1 MRAMEA
7 LNMRFRPLVTLG
19 ALFAV
24 IAVYSHAQAPQS
36 NTTNAKPRPARNVI
50 LFLGD
55 GTGLSTINA
64 ASIHGYGEPQ
74 KLYIQHM
81 PYLAWSETSSA
92 SRWVT
97 DSAAGMTAIVTGQ
110 KTHNGVISQGA
121 DAVRGVKDGRPLK
134 TILEYAE
141 EKGLL
146 TGVITNSPLADAT
159 PAATYAHA
167 NDRAT
172 FGQIFRYV
180 VQPCYGD
187 GVDVAI
193 GPGVERI
200 ITETKALGID
210 LPSVL
215 QKKGYRYVQ
224 NDLNGI
230 RKAADDKQ
238 RVVGLF
244 PTAGEFDI
252 APATEAALKILE
264 GSQRGFFLMVE
275 SNNHSTDIRHTL
287 DRTVKM
293 DKLIEKVADRMKGT
307 DTLIIFTA
315 DHSYDMRLSG
325 GVAKG
330 ESILPSMVVQGN
342 HAGEE
347 VLVAAQGPGAE
358 KVRGFMRN
366 TQLFDVMMDAYG
378 WQKNS
383 HR

>member
-1 MRAMEA
+1 MKILRLAT
-7 LNMRFRPLVTLG
+7 FG
-19 ALFAV
+19 V
-24 IAVYSHAQAPQS
+24 ILTINLTQGNAQAP
-36 NTTNAKPRPARNVI
+36 KPGAARNVI

-55 GTGLSTINA
+55 GTGLSTIHA
-64 ASIHGYGEPQ
+64 ASLYGHREPQ
-74 KLYIQHM
+74 KLYIQRM
-81 PYLAWSETSSA
+81 PHLAFSETSSA

-97 DSAAGMTAIVTGQ
+97 DSAAGMTAIVTGE
-110 KTHNGVISQGA
+110 KTHNGVISQSDA
-121 DAVRGVKDGRPLK
+121 AVRGKQDGRPLK
-134 TILEYAE
+134 TILEHAE

-146 TGVITNSPLADAT
+146 TGVVTNSPLADAT

-180 VQPCYGD
+180 VEPCYGD

-200 ITETKALGID
+200 VTETQALGID
-210 LPSVL
+210 LPAAL

-224 NDLNGI
+224 NDREGI
-230 RKAADDKQ
+230 RKAASDKQ

-244 PTAGEFDI
+244 ASAGEFDLEF
-252 APATEAALKILE
+252 ATDAALDILE
-264 GSQRGFFLMVE
+264 RSQRGFFLMVE
-275 SNNHSTDIRHTL
+275 SNNHSKDVLHTL

-293 DKLIEKVADRMKGT
+293 DRLIESVSERMKGT
-307 DTLIIFTA
+307 DTLILFTA

-325 GVAKG
+325 GVARG
-330 ESILPSMVVQGN
+330 ESIVPSMVVVGN

-366 TQLFDVMMDAYG
+366 TQLFDVMMDAFG
-378 WQKNS
+378 WEKSS
-383 HR
+383 HK

>member
-1 MRAMEA
+1 
-7 LNMRFRPLVTLG
+7 MRFRLLATLG
-19 ALFAV
+19 VLLAV
-24 IAVYSHAQAPQS
+24 IALHAKAQTPAP
-36 NTTNAKPRPARNVI
+36 NAANAKSRTARNVI

-55 GTGLSTINA
+55 GTGLSTIHA
-64 ASIHGYGEPQ
+64 ASLLGYNEPQ
-74 KLYIQHM
+74 KLYIQRM
-81 PYLAWSETSSA
+81 PYLGWSETSSA

-121 DAVRGVKDGRPLK
+121 DAVRGQKDGKPLK

-172 FGQIFRYV
+172 FGQIFRYIV
-180 VQPCYGD
+180 EPCYGD
-187 GVDVAI
+187 GVDVAM

-200 ITETKALGID
+200 IKETQALGID
-210 LPSVL
+210 LPSAL
-215 QKKGYRYVQ
+215 QQKGYRYVQ
-224 NDLNGI
+224 DRDGI
-230 RKAADDKQ
+230 RKAADDRQ

-244 PTAGEFDI
+244 PSVGDFDI
-252 APATEAALKILE
+252 EPAVDSALDILQR
-264 GSQRGFFLMVE
+264 GPRGFFLMVE
-275 SNNHSTDIRHTL
+275 SNNHSKDVQHTL

-293 DKLIEKVADRMKGT
+293 DRLIEKIADRMKGT
-307 DTLIIFTA
+307 DTLILFTA
-315 DHSYDMRLSG
+315 DHSFDMRLTGSVG
-325 GVAKG
+325 KG
-330 ESILPSMVVQGN
+330 QSIVPSMVVQGD

-358 KVRGFMRN
+358 KVHGFMHN
-366 TQLFDVMMDAYG
+366 TQLFDVMMDAFG
-378 WQKNS
+378 WEKNS
-383 HR
+383 HK

>member
-1 MRAMEA
+1 MTIRQ
-7 LNMRFRPLVTLG
+7 LVILSVT
-19 ALFAV
+19 FA
-24 IAVYSHAQAPQS
+24 AVAAHAQAPKPDA
-36 NTTNAKPRPARNVI
+36 TKAKPRTARNVI

-55 GTGLSTINA
+55 GTGLSTIHA
-64 ASIHGYGEPQ
+64 ASLHGHGEPQ
-74 KLYIQHM
+74 KLYIQRM
-81 PYLAWSETSSA
+81 PHLALSETSSA
-92 SRWVT
+92 GRWVT

-110 KTHNGVISQGA
+110 KTHNGVISQSS
-121 DAVRGVKDGRPLK
+121 DAIRGKQDGRPLK

-146 TGVITNSPLADAT
+146 TGVVTNSPLADAT

-180 VQPCYGD
+180 VEPCYGN

-193 GPGVERI
+193 GPGIERI
-200 ITETKALGID
+200 ISETQALGID
-210 LPSVL
+210 LPNAL

-224 NDLNGI
+224 DDSEGL
-230 RKAADDKQ
+230 RKAAADKQ

-244 PTAGEFDI
+244 SSAGEFDLEL
-252 APATEAALKILE
+252 ATDTALDILE
-264 GSQRGFFLMVE
+264 RSPQGFFLMVE
-275 SNNHSTDIRHTL
+275 SNNHSRDVAHTL
-287 DRTVKM
+287 GRTVKM
-293 DKLIEKVADRMKGT
+293 DRLIEEVADRMKGT
-307 DTLIIFTA
+307 DTLILFTA

-325 GVAKG
+325 GVVKG
-330 ESILPSMVVQGN
+330 ESILPGMVVEGN

-358 KVRGFMRN
+358 NVHGFMRN
-366 TQLFDVMMDAYG
+366 TQLFDVMMDAFG
-378 WQKNS
+378 WEKGV

>member
-1 MRAMEA
+1 
-7 LNMRFRPLVTLG
+7 MRFRPLITLCV
-19 ALFAV
+19 LFAAITV
-24 IAVYSHAQAPQS
+24 HPQAQAPEPS
-36 NTTNAKPRPARNVI
+36 AGNAKPRLARNVI

-55 GTGLSTINA
+55 GTGLSTIHA
-64 ASIHGYGEPQ
+64 ASLHGYGDPQ
-74 KLYIQHM
+74 KLYIQRM

-121 DAVRGVKDGRPLK
+121 DAVRGKKDGRPLK

-146 TGVITNSPLADAT
+146 TGVVTNSPLADAT

-180 VQPCYGD
+180 VEPCYGD

-200 ITETKALGID
+200 VTETQALGID
-210 LPSVL
+210 LPSAL

-224 NDLNGI
+224 NDLEGV
-230 RKAADDKQ
+230 REAAADKQ

-244 PTAGEFDI
+244 ASAGDFDI
-252 APATEAALKILE
+252 EPATDAALEILQR
-264 GSQRGFFLMVE
+264 SQRGFFLMVE
-275 SNNHSTDIRHTL
+275 SNNHSKDVQHSL

-293 DKLIEKVADRMKGT
+293 DRLIERVSERTKGT
-307 DTLIIFTA
+307 DTLILFTA

-325 GVAKG
+325 GVVKG
-330 ESILPSMVVQGN
+330 ESIVPSMVVVGN

-366 TQLFDVMMDAYG
+366 TQLFDVMMDAFG
-378 WQKNS
+378 WEKNS
-383 HR
+383 HK

>member
-1 MRAMEA
+1 MRVRSLA
-7 LNMRFRPLVTLG
+7 TLG
-19 ALFAV
+19 VLFAA
-24 IAVYSHAQAPQS
+24 IAVQAQAPTP
-36 NTTNAKPRPARNVI
+36 NVATGTPARARNVI

-55 GTGLSTINA
+55 GTGLSTIHA
-64 ASIHGYGEPQ
+64 ASLHGYGEPQ
-74 KLYIQHM
+74 KLYIHRM

-121 DAVRGVKDGRPLK
+121 DAVRGQKDGRPLK
-134 TILEYAE
+134 TILEHAE

-180 VQPCYGD
+180 VEPCYGD

-193 GPGVERI
+193 GPGIERI
-200 ITETKALGID
+200 VTETQALGID
-210 LPSVL
+210 LPAAL

-224 NDLNGI
+224 GDRDGI
-230 RKAADDKQ
+230 RKAASDKQ

-244 PTAGEFDI
+244 PSAGEFDLEL
-252 APATEAALKILE
+252 ATDAALDILE
-264 GSQRGFFLMVE
+264 RSQQGFFLMVE
-275 SNNHSTDIRHTL
+275 SNNHSKDVVHTL

-293 DKLIEKVADRMKGT
+293 DRIIQKVAERMKGT

-315 DHSYDMRLSG
+315 DHSYDMRLTG
-325 GVAKG
+325 GGAKG
-330 ESILPSMVVQGN
+330 ESLLPSMVVQGN
-342 HAGEE
+342 HAAEE

-378 WQKNS
+378 WEKNA

>member
-1 MRAMEA
+1 MRLRQLAI
-7 LNMRFRPLVTLG
+7 LG
-19 ALFAV
+19 ILLGVF
-24 IAVYSHAQAPQS
+24 ISELQGQAPQP
-36 NTTNAKPRPARNVI
+36 NAGNAKPRLARNVI

-55 GTGLSTINA
+55 GTGLSTIHA
-64 ASIHGYGEPQ
+64 ASLHGYGDPQ
-74 KLYIQHM
+74 KLYIQRM

-97 DSAAGMTAIVTGQ
+97 DSAAGMTAIVTGE
-110 KTHNGVISQGA
+110 KTHNGVISQSA
-121 DAVRGVKDGRPLK
+121 DAVRGLKDGRPLK

-146 TGVITNSPLADAT
+146 TGVVTNSPVADAT

-180 VQPCYGD
+180 VEPCYGD

-200 ITETKALGID
+200 LTETQALGID
-210 LPSVL
+210 LPSAL
-215 QKKGYRYVQ
+215 EKKGYRYVQ
-224 NDLNGI
+224 NDLEGV
-230 RKAADDKQ
+230 RKAAADSQ

-244 PTAGEFDI
+244 ESVADFDI
-252 APATEAALKILE
+252 EPAIDAALEILQR
-264 GSQRGFFLMVE
+264 SQRGFFLMVE
-275 SNNHSTDIRHTL
+275 SNNHSKDVQHTL

-293 DKLIEKVADRMKGT
+293 DRLIESVSERMKGT
-307 DTLIIFTA
+307 DTLILFTA

-325 GVAKG
+325 VVEKG
-330 ESILPSMVVQGN
+330 QSIVPSMVVVGN

-366 TQLFDVMMDAYG
+366 TQLFDVMMDAFG
-378 WQKNS
+378 WEKNS
-383 HR
+383 HK

>member
-1 MRAMEA
+1 MRS
-7 LNMRFRPLVTLG
+7 RPLATLG
-19 ALFAV
+19 VLLAA
-24 IAVYSHAQAPQS
+24 IAVQAQAPTP
-36 NTTNAKPRPARNVI
+36 NVANAKPPLARNVI
-50 LFLGD
+50 LFVGD
-55 GTGLSTINA
+55 GTGLSTIHA
-64 ASIHGYGEPQ
+64 ASLHGYGEPQ
-74 KLYIQHM
+74 KLYIQRM
-81 PYLAWSETSSA
+81 PYLGWSETSSA

-121 DAVRGVKDGRPLK
+121 DAVRGQKDGRPLK

-146 TGVITNSPLADAT
+146 TGVVTNSPLADAT

-180 VQPCYGD
+180 VEPCYGD

-200 ITETKALGID
+200 VTETQALGID
-210 LPSVL
+210 LPAAL

-224 NDLNGI
+224 DDREGI
-230 RKAADDKQ
+230 RKAASDKQ
-238 RVVGLF
+238 RLVGLF
-244 PTAGEFDI
+244 ASAGEFDI
-252 APATEAALKILE
+252 EFATDAALDILE
-264 GSQRGFFLMVE
+264 RSQQGFFLMVE
-275 SNNHSTDIRHTL
+275 SNNHSKDVLHTL

-293 DKLIEKVADRMKGT
+293 DRLIEKVAERMKGT
-307 DTLIIFTA
+307 DTLIMFTA
-315 DHSYDMRLSG
+315 DHSYDMRLTG
-325 GVAKG
+325 GGAKG
-330 ESILPSMVVQGN
+330 ENLLPSVVVQGN
-342 HAGEE
+342 HAAEE

-378 WQKNS
+378 WERNA